1 MKSRLKTVFQES
13 LFSNN
18 KVRENRLRGYN
29 RVALQRGGSRGGNAY
44 SALRVAQHATKL
56 EIWTP
61 AP

>member
-1 MKSRLKTVFQES
+1 VFQES